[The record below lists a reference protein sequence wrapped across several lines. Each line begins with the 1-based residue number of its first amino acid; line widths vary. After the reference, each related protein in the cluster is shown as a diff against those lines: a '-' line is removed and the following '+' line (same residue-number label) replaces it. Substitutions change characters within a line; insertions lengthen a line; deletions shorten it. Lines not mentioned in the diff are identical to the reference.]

1 MTIDGFITVLE
12 QWQFMAKGLKLT
24 LLIAV
29 LSIVFGSI
37 LGLIVVLMRLA
48 PFRLVDWMARLFIDF
63 IRSTP
68 LLVLLLWVFFALPI
82 LTGLS
87 FTPLVAGVLTL
98 SLHSAAFLGE
108 IFRAGILSI
117 ERGQRHAALSLGMR
131 PSQVFRRVVLPQAI
145 ARMLPPTGNI
155 FIGLVKDSALVSIVG
170 VVELTWQA
178 QVIGGYTLRELE
190 AFTVVGFVYVVVL
203 VIPLSLVVN
212 YVNRRMSPEYAQSRT
227 LRRTLSALRGKL
239 RAGS

>member
-1 MTIDGFITVLE
+1 MSVSGFILVLE
-12 QWQFMAKGLKLT
+12 QWQFMAEGLRLT
-24 LLIAV
+24 LLVAV
-29 LSIVFGSI
+29 LSIIFGSVF
-37 LGLIVVLMRLA
+37 GLIVVLMRLA
-48 PFRLVDWMARLFIDF
+48 PFRVVDWTARVFIDF

-68 LLVLLLWVFFALPI
+68 LLVLLLWIFFALPI

-131 PSQVFRRVVLPQAI
+131 PSQAFRRVVLPQAVG
-145 ARMLPPTGNI
+145 RMLPPTGNI
-155 FIGLVKDSALVSIVG
+155 FIGLIKDSALVSIVG

-190 AFTVVGFVYVVVL
+190 AFTVVAFFYVILL

-212 YVNRRMSPEYAQSRT
+212 YVNRRMSPEYVPGRSLAGR
-227 LRRTLSALRGKL
+227 LSALRGKL
-239 RAGS
+239 R

>member
-1 MTIDGFITVLE
+1 MSINGFILVLE
-12 QWQFMAKGLKLT
+12 QWQFMAEGLKLT
-24 LLIAV
+24 LLVAV

-37 LGLIVVLMRLA
+37 FGLIVVLMRLA
-48 PFRLVDWMARLFIDF
+48 PFKPVDWLARVFIDF

-68 LLVLLLWVFFALPI
+68 LLVLLLWIFFAMPI

-145 ARMLPPTGNI
+145 GRMLPPTGNI
-155 FIGLVKDSALVSIVG
+155 FIGLVKDSALVSIIG

-190 AFTVVGFVYVVVL
+190 AVTVTAFVYVFVL
-203 VIPLSLVVN
+203 VIPLSLVIN
-212 YVNRRMSPEYAQSRT
+212 YLNRRMSPEHVQGRSLMGR
-227 LRRTLSALRGKL
+227 LSALRGKL
-239 RAGS
+239 R

>member
-1 MTIDGFITVLE
+1 MSINGFILVLE
-12 QWQFMAKGLKLT
+12 QWQFMAEGLKLT
-24 LLIAV
+24 LLVAV
-29 LSIVFGSI
+29 LSIVLGSVF
-37 LGLIVVLMRLA
+37 GLIVVLMRLA
-48 PFRLVDWMARLFIDF
+48 PFKPVDWTARVFIDF

-68 LLVLLLWVFFALPI
+68 LLVLLLWIFFALPI

-131 PSQVFRRVVLPQAI
+131 PSQAFRRVVLPQAVG
-145 ARMLPPTGNI
+145 RMLPPTGNI
-155 FIGLVKDSALVSIVG
+155 FIGLIKDSALVSIVG

-190 AFTVVGFVYVVVL
+190 AFTVVAFFYVVLL

-212 YVNRRMSPEYAQSRT
+212 YVNRRMSPEYVKGRSFRG
-227 LRRTLSALRGKL
+227 RLSTLRGKL
-239 RAGS
+239 R

>member
-1 MTIDGFITVLE
+1 MSVNGFILVLE
-12 QWQFMAKGLKLT
+12 QWQFMAEGLKLT
-24 LLIAV
+24 LLVAV
-29 LSIVFGSI
+29 LSIIFGSVF
-37 LGLIVVLMRLA
+37 GLIVVLMRLA
-48 PFRLVDWMARLFIDF
+48 PFRLVDWTARVFIDF

-68 LLVLLLWVFFALPI
+68 LLVLLLWIFFALPI

-131 PSQVFRRVVLPQAI
+131 PSQAFRRVVLPQAVG
-145 ARMLPPTGNI
+145 RMLPPTGNI
-155 FIGLVKDSALVSIVG
+155 FIGLIKDSALVSIVG

-190 AFTVVGFVYVVVL
+190 AFTVVAFFYVILL

-212 YVNRRMSPEYAQSRT
+212 YVNRRMSPEYVQGRSLTGR
-227 LRRTLSALRGKL
+227 LRALRGKL
-239 RAGS
+239 R

>member
-1 MTIDGFITVLE
+1 MSVNGFILVLE
-12 QWQFMAKGLKLT
+12 QWQFMAEGLKLT
-24 LLIAV
+24 LLVAV
-29 LSIVFGSI
+29 LSIILGSVF
-37 LGLIVVLMRLA
+37 GLIVVLMRLA
-48 PFRLVDWMARLFIDF
+48 PFRLVDWTARVFIDF

-68 LLVLLLWVFFALPI
+68 LLVLLLWIFFALPI

-131 PSQVFRRVVLPQAI
+131 PSQAFRRVVLPQAVG
-145 ARMLPPTGNI
+145 RMLPPTGNI
-155 FIGLVKDSALVSIVG
+155 FIGLIKDSALVSIVG

-190 AFTVVGFVYVVVL
+190 AFTVVAFFYVILL

-212 YVNRRMSPEYAQSRT
+212 YVNRRMSPEYVQGQSLTGR
-227 LRRTLSALRGKL
+227 LRALRGKL
-239 RAGS
+239 R

>member
-1 MTIDGFITVLE
+1 MSINGFILVLE
-12 QWQFMAKGLKLT
+12 QWQFMAEGLKLT
-24 LLIAV
+24 LLVAV
-29 LSIVFGSI
+29 LSIVLGSVF
-37 LGLIVVLMRLA
+37 GLIVVLMRLA
-48 PFRLVDWMARLFIDF
+48 PFKPVDWTARVFIDF

-68 LLVLLLWVFFALPI
+68 LLVLLLWIFFALPI

-117 ERGQRHAALSLGMR
+117 ERGQRHAALSVGMR
-131 PSQVFRRVVLPQAI
+131 PSQAFRRVVLPQAVG
-145 ARMLPPTGNI
+145 RMLPPTGNI
-155 FIGLVKDSALVSIVG
+155 FIGLIKDSALVSIVG

-190 AFTVVGFVYVVVL
+190 AFTVVAFFYVVLL

-212 YVNRRMSPEYAQSRT
+212 YVNRRMSPEYVKGRS
-227 LRRTLSALRGKL
+227 LRGRLSTLRGKL
-239 RAGS
+239 R

>member
-1 MTIDGFITVLE
+1 MSVNGFILVLE
-12 QWQFMAKGLKLT
+12 QWQFMAEGLKLT
-24 LLIAV
+24 LLVAV
-29 LSIVFGSI
+29 LSIILGSVF
-37 LGLIVVLMRLA
+37 GLIVVLMRLA
-48 PFRLVDWMARLFIDF
+48 PFRLVDWTARVFIDF

-68 LLVLLLWVFFALPI
+68 LLVLLLWIFFALPI

-131 PSQVFRRVVLPQAI
+131 PSQAFRRVVLPQAVG
-145 ARMLPPTGNI
+145 RMLPPTGNI
-155 FIGLVKDSALVSIVG
+155 FIGLIKDSALVSIVG

-190 AFTVVGFVYVVVL
+190 AFTVVAFFYVILL

-212 YVNRRMSPEYAQSRT
+212 YVNRRMSPEYVQGRSLTGR
-227 LRRTLSALRGKL
+227 LRALRGKL
-239 RAGS
+239 R

>member
-1 MTIDGFITVLE
+1 MSINGFILVLE
-12 QWQFMAKGLKLT
+12 QWQFMAEGLKLT
-24 LLIAV
+24 LLVAV
-29 LSIVFGSI
+29 LSIVFGSV

-48 PFRLVDWMARLFIDF
+48 PFRVVDWTARVFIDF

-68 LLVLLLWVFFALPI
+68 LLVLLLWIFFALPI

-131 PSQVFRRVVLPQAI
+131 PSQAFRRVVLPQAVG
-145 ARMLPPTGNI
+145 RMLPPTGNI
-155 FIGLVKDSALVSIVG
+155 FIGLIKDSALVSIVG

-190 AFTVVGFVYVVVL
+190 AFTVVAFFYVVLL

-212 YVNRRMSPEYAQSRT
+212 YVNRRMSPEYVKGRS
-227 LRRTLSALRGKL
+227 LRGRLSTLRGKL
-239 RAGS
+239 R

>member
-1 MTIDGFITVLE
+1 MSINGFILVLE
-12 QWQFMAKGLKLT
+12 QWQFMAEGLKLT
-24 LLIAV
+24 LLVAV
-29 LSIVFGSI
+29 LSIVLGSVF
-37 LGLIVVLMRLA
+37 GLIVVLMRLA
-48 PFRLVDWMARLFIDF
+48 PFKPVDWTARVFIDF

-68 LLVLLLWVFFALPI
+68 LLVLLLWIFFALPI

-131 PSQVFRRVVLPQAI
+131 PSQAFRRVVLPQAVG
-145 ARMLPPTGNI
+145 RMLPPTGNI
-155 FIGLVKDSALVSIVG
+155 FIGLIKDSALVSIVG

-190 AFTVVGFVYVVVL
+190 AFTVVAFFYVVLL

-212 YVNRRMSPEYAQSRT
+212 YVNRRMSPEYVKGRS
-227 LRRTLSALRGKL
+227 LRGRLSTLRGKL
-239 RAGS
+239 R

>member
-1 MTIDGFITVLE
+1 MSVNGFILVLE
-12 QWQFMAKGLKLT
+12 QWQFMAEGLRLT
-24 LLIAV
+24 LLVAV
-29 LSIVFGSI
+29 LSIIFGSVF
-37 LGLIVVLMRLA
+37 GLIVVLMRLA
-48 PFRLVDWMARLFIDF
+48 PFRVVDWTARVFIDF

-68 LLVLLLWVFFALPI
+68 LLVLLLWIFFALPI

-108 IFRAGILSI
+108 VFRAGILSI

-131 PSQVFRRVVLPQAI
+131 PSQAFRRVVLPQAVG
-145 ARMLPPTGNI
+145 RMLPPTGNI
-155 FIGLVKDSALVSIVG
+155 FIGLIKDSALVSIVG

-190 AFTVVGFVYVVVL
+190 AFTVVAFFYVILL

-212 YVNRRMSPEYAQSRT
+212 YVNRRMSPEYVQGRSLAGR
-227 LRRTLSALRGKL
+227 LSALRGKL
-239 RAGS
+239 R

>member
-1 MTIDGFITVLE
+1 MSVNGFILVLE
-12 QWQFMAKGLKLT
+12 QWQFMAQGLKLT
-24 LLIAV
+24 LLVAV
-29 LSIVFGSI
+29 LSIVFGSV

-48 PFRLVDWMARLFIDF
+48 PFRLVDWTARLFIDF
-63 IRSTP
+63 IRSIP

-131 PSQVFRRVVLPQAI
+131 PSQVFRRVVLPQAVG
-145 ARMLPPTGNI
+145 RMMPPTGNI
-155 FIGLVKDSALVSIVG
+155 FIGLIKDSALVSIVG
-170 VVELTWQA
+170 VVELTWKA

-190 AFTVVGFVYVVVL
+190 AFTVVAFFYVILL

-212 YVNRRMSPEYAQSRT
+212 YVNRRMSPEYVQGRSLTGR
-227 LRRTLSALRGKL
+227 LSALRGKL
-239 RAGS
+239 R

>member
-1 MTIDGFITVLE
+1 MSVNGFILVLE
-12 QWQFMAKGLKLT
+12 QWQFMAEGLKLT
-24 LLIAV
+24 ILVAV
-29 LSIVFGSI
+29 LSIVFGSVF
-37 LGLIVVLMRLA
+37 GLIVVLMRLA
-48 PFRLVDWMARLFIDF
+48 PFKPVDWAARVFIDF

-68 LLVLLLWVFFALPI
+68 LLVLLLWIFFALPI

-87 FTPLVAGVLTL
+87 FTPLMAGVLTL

-145 ARMLPPTGNI
+145 GRMLPPTGNI
-155 FIGLVKDSALVSIVG
+155 FIGLIKDSALVSIVG

-190 AFTVVGFVYVVVL
+190 AFTVVAFFYVILL

-212 YVNRRMSPEYAQSRT
+212 YVNRRMSPEYVQGRSLTGR
-227 LRRTLSALRGKL
+227 LSALRGKL
-239 RAGS
+239 R

>member
-1 MTIDGFITVLE
+1 MSVNGFILVLE
-12 QWQFMAKGLKLT
+12 QWQFMAEGLKLT
-24 LLIAV
+24 LLVAV
-29 LSIVFGSI
+29 LSIIFGSVF
-37 LGLIVVLMRLA
+37 GLIVVLMRLA
-48 PFRLVDWMARLFIDF
+48 PFKPVDWTARIFIDF

-68 LLVLLLWVFFALPI
+68 LLVLLLWIFFALPI

-131 PSQVFRRVVLPQAI
+131 PSQAFRRVVLPQAVG
-145 ARMLPPTGNI
+145 RMLPPTGNI
-155 FIGLVKDSALVSIVG
+155 FIGLIKDSALVSIVG

-190 AFTVVGFVYVVVL
+190 AFTVVAFFYVILL

-212 YVNRRMSPEYAQSRT
+212 YVNRRMSPEYVQGRSWTGR
-227 LRRTLSALRGKL
+227 LSALRGKL
-239 RAGS
+239 R

>member
-1 MTIDGFITVLE
+1 
-12 QWQFMAKGLKLT
+12 MAKGLKLT

-29 LSIVFGSI
+29 LSIVFGSV

-131 PSQVFRRVVLPQAI
+131 PSQVSRPSLRRVVLPQAI

>member
-1 MTIDGFITVLE
+1 MSINGFILVLE
-12 QWQFMAKGLKLT
+12 QWQFMAEGLKLT
-24 LLIAV
+24 ILVAV
-29 LSIVFGSI
+29 LSIVLGSVF
-37 LGLIVVLMRLA
+37 GLIVVLMRLA
-48 PFRLVDWMARLFIDF
+48 PFKPVDWAARVFIDF

-68 LLVLLLWVFFALPI
+68 LLVLLLWIFFALPI

-87 FTPLVAGVLTL
+87 FTPLMAGVLTL

-131 PSQVFRRVVLPQAI
+131 PPQVFRRVVLPQAI
-145 ARMLPPTGNI
+145 GRMLPPTGNI
-155 FIGLVKDSALVSIVG
+155 FIGLIKDSALVSIVG

-190 AFTVVGFVYVVVL
+190 AFTVVAFFYVILL

-212 YVNRRMSPEYAQSRT
+212 YVNRRMSPEYVQGRSLTGR
-227 LRRTLSALRGKL
+227 LSALRGKL
-239 RAGS
+239 R

>member
-1 MTIDGFITVLE
+1 MSINGFILVLE
-12 QWQFMAKGLKLT
+12 QWQFMAEGLKLT
-24 LLIAV
+24 LLVAL
-29 LSIVFGSI
+29 LSIVFGSVF
-37 LGLIVVLMRLA
+37 GLIVVLMRLA
-48 PFRLVDWMARLFIDF
+48 PFRIVDWTARVFIDF

-68 LLVLLLWVFFALPI
+68 LLVLLLWIFFALPI

-131 PSQVFRRVVLPQAI
+131 PSQAFRRVVLPQAVG
-145 ARMLPPTGNI
+145 RMLPPTGNI
-155 FIGLVKDSALVSIVG
+155 FIGLIKDSALVSIVG

-190 AFTVVGFVYVVVL
+190 AFTVVAFFYVVLL

-212 YVNRRMSPEYAQSRT
+212 YVNRRMSPEYVKGRSLLGR
-227 LRRTLSALRGKL
+227 LSTLRGKL
-239 RAGS
+239 R